1 MRIVVTCIVFLLL
14 TPEFSGKV
22 VLCVLPSTD
31 LDPLHAVKWHPQ
43 HPDLVAVTS
52 ESHLYLINI
61 EDVHHSFGGEPIPQ
75 SELHRVS
82 QIFTIP
88 TVSYVVALDII
99 QRLRPPVSLLSRSTL
114 TSRAQRSLLF
124 LTIPL

>member
-1 MRIVVTCIVFLLL
+1 MLINTHR
-14 TPEFSGKV
+14 GKV
-22 VLCVLPSTD
+22 VLCVLPSQD

-52 ESHLYLINI
+52 ESNLYLVNI
-61 EDVHHSFGGEPIPQ
+61 EDAHHSFGGEPIPQ

-88 TVSYVVALDII
+88 TVSTVADF
-99 QRLRPPVSLLSRSTL
+99 RLL
-114 TSRAQRSLLF
+114 QY
-124 LTIPL
+124 